1 MSKPAAPLKGRAAR
15 LARLM
20 PSTGPSTAARTPFV
34 LLVVL
39 LLGGGLITLLLLNS
53 ALNEGSFRLSELK
66 RDTTELTDEQQA
78 LQRDVDSRSQPDAL
92 ERRARELGMVPG
104 GSPAF
109 LDPDGT
115 VRGNPTEATAPPPSP
130 SPTPS
135 PRASAGACTGPRRHR
150 HRGLRLRFALRIRTR
165 GRTRLRDRPRGGEH
179 PAPDEPRQVTQCRPR
194 NRRAAAY
201 PDRPAPVAGDQDP
214 AAPARAHR
222 PAAPVPHRGA
232 PPRAEAHRAPCGS
245 AAPAPGCGSSVSG

>member
-92 ERRARELGMVPG
+92 EKRARELGMVPG

-109 LDPDGT
+109 LNPDGT
-115 VRGNPTEATAPPPSP
+115 VRGRPTEATAPPSPSP

-135 PRASAGACTGPRRHR
+135 PTASPDAPAAGPSASPDAPAAGPSASGTSAGPSGSPSPSASVPQ
-150 HRGLRLRFALRIRTR
+150 
-165 GRTRLRDRPRGGEH
+165 P
-179 PAPDEPRQVTQCRPR
+179 
-194 NRRAAAY
+194 
-201 PDRPAPVAGDQDP
+201 DP
-214 AAPARAHR
+214 AAENS
-222 PAAPVPHRGA
+222 
-232 PPRAEAHRAPCGS
+232 PPPTS
-245 AAPAPGCGSSVSG
+245 PGR